1 MLFFLMACSHKKLDE
16 SPLQPPS
23 NTILKHLYEL
33 SSDNYQGRKVGSLGN
48 KRAQEY
54 LINALSQ
61 YGVAPLA
68 KSYQQAFSLN
78 GNLTDVTGH
87 NIVGII
93 PGTRYPNRYIV
104 LSAHYDHIGKVGRSI
119 YNGADDNASGTAAL
133 LHFAQTLQHKPL
145 AHSVILLF
153 SDGEEVNLT
162 GAKAFVKAYP
172 ELMSQVKLNIN
183 IDMIAGSKRTKKL
196 HYLAHDL
203 DDLLNTEAL
212 SAFAQLKKQASVKIK
227 KGFWGKAQRRSQRI
241 KWQLASDHGV
251 FYRQNIP
258 FIYYGVGTHKNYH
271 ETSDTYQ
278 NTNHQFFLGAVATIE
293 QHINFFDQNL

>member
-1 MLFFLMACSHKKLDE
+1 MLCFLVACSNKTYE
-16 SPLQPPS
+16 NAPQSPS
-23 NTILKHLYEL
+23 NTVLKHLFEL
-33 SSDNYQGRKVGSLGN
+33 SSDSFQGRKVGSIGN
-48 KRAQEY
+48 KLAQEY
-54 LINALSQ
+54 LINELTR

-68 KSYQQAFSLN
+68 ETFRQAFALN

-87 NIVGII
+87 NIVGMI
-93 PGTRYPNRYIV
+93 PGTTYPERYIV
-104 LSAHYDHIGKVGRSI
+104 LSAHYDHIGKVGGSI

-133 LHFAQTLQHKPL
+133 LHFAQIIQHKPL

-172 ELMSQVKLNIN
+172 ELMSRIKININ

-196 HYLAHDL
+196 HYLAHNIDTLL
-203 DDLLNTEAL
+203 DKNAL
-212 SAFAQLKKQASVKIK
+212 TAFEQLKKQAIVKIK
-227 KGFWGKAQRRSQRI
+227 KGFWGKAKRRSQRI

-251 FYRQNIP
+251 FYRQKIP

-271 ETSDTYQ
+271 ETSDEYQ